1 MTNRKKAMQ
10 WWNSLPDYATTNVL
24 HGGKHGL
31 CTHYHQS
38 RTWQS
43 LTGREIEKIWNYE
56 KQPEMGNVKEFT
68 QMVEEMLI
76 NIYTSIGIDKPSNHE
91 AILEFVSS
99 DVLECADPLEWHS
112 GDVAIAFRRWMEG
125 KIGDADNYFQVKKV
139 GYDKELQREEV
150 QIHGGEHGNILLIKT
165 DEGFVVDI
173 YGENDLVDSMTVWEA
188 DLEAEIEE

>member
-10 WWNSLPDYATTNVL
+10 WWNSLPDYTTRDVL

-31 CTHYHQS
+31 CTHYYQS

-56 KQPEMGNVKEFT
+56 KRPEMSKVKEFT
-68 QMVEEMLI
+68 QQVEEMLI

-91 AILEFVSS
+91 AILEFVSN

>member
-173 YGENDLVDSMTVWEA
+173 YGENDLVGHMTVLEA